1 MNFLFPQFLF
11 GLSAIAIPIVI
22 HLFNF
27 QRPKKFFFTN
37 VRFLKNVKDTTT
49 NKLKLK
55 HLLVLLARIL
65 FIAFLVL
72 AFAQPFIPGDNSQ
85 HSKDN
90 QLLSIYI
97 DNSFSMQNDI
107 QDGNALDVAI
117 RNTGEIVKLFPANTQ
132 YHFIDNDFE
141 GKDQF
146 LYTPQKLED
155 RITEVNF
162 SNISRNAQS
171 ILNRQSSTV
180 ENIKL
185 RNSLANTRDMFFWFS
200 DFQKSTTGDLTNLSR
215 LLGTDTSTQYYL
227 VPIQVQSPANVF
239 TDSVWLASPFVKN
252 HQNNILNVK
261 LVNDGDQEVNGL
273 EVKFFIGDRQVSIK
287 NTDIAPHASAM
298 ISFNFVPGKN
308 NPNIVN
314 GKWEKC
320 KISYEYDAVDF
331 DNEYYFVLEV
341 APVINIVHILHQD
354 GIEQSGLHQIAK
366 NSGFINKVFSK
377 SLFNLN
383 NYQANNIDYNA
394 LPLADLIIL
403 NGLRHLDGSILSI
416 LKEFVKNGGSVLI
429 FPIQDNKNKSDFD
442 IYINFFK
449 SIANINIEQISE
461 ESQMGLQNN
470 KNDSIK
476 RRYLLP
482 PDINDPFF
490 EGVFENIDPN
500 ELQTGKK
507 INMPYAKPVISW
519 KRGAHNLL
527 AFKNKNPFLSFV
539 NIGKGKIYF
548 CAAPLQVSYT
558 NFPKHAIF
566 VPFMYRIA
574 ILSVSANQ
582 KLAWSF
588 QEKSINLDVTT
599 ASPSSPLTPSPP
611 ESEKR
616 GIGETEKRGRQF
628 IDSPIHPFTDS
639 VRNNGGGGF
648 RGAVYKLVKQ
658 PLSGQK
664 PGQNKNFELIPD
676 QRLVGKNLTFILP
689 KSEMEPGFYELKIN
703 QPNKTPSPK
712 VGAQQNVEKSENIVK
727 ILAFNY
733 GKNESYL
740 KTYHLDE
747 LKKTTAANNK
757 NVRIFEAVHG
767 SDFINEFKEINF
779 GISLWKYCMTI
790 ALIFL
795 LVEILLIRFL

>member
-1 MNFLFPQFLF
+1 MNFLFPSFLL

-107 QDGNALDVAI
+107 QDGFALDAAI
-117 RNTGEIVKLFPANTQ
+117 RNTGEIIKLFPANTQ
-132 YHFIDNDFE
+132 YHFIDNNFE

-146 LYTPQKLED
+146 LYTPKKLED

-162 SNISRNAQS
+162 SNIFRNAQS

-185 RNSLANTRDMFFWFS
+185 RSSLANTRDMFFWFS

-227 VPIQVQSPANVF
+227 VPIQAQSPANIF

-261 LVNDGDQEVNGL
+261 LTNDGDQEVNGL

-298 ISFNFVPGKN
+298 ISFNFVLEN
-308 NPNIVN
+308 NPNVVN
-314 GKWEKC
+314 EKWEKC

-341 APVINIVHILHQD
+341 APVINIVHISPPQPPR
-354 GIEQSGLHQIAK
+354 GGGFSTAFASPTKQSGLHQIAK
-366 NSGFINKVFSK
+366 NSGFVNKVFRK

-383 NYQANNIDYNA
+383 DYQANNIDYNA

-403 NGLRHLDGSILSI
+403 NGLKHMEGSILSI

-429 FPIQDNKNKSDFD
+429 FPTALLKNKSDFD

-449 SIANINIEQISE
+449 SITKINIEQVSE

-482 PDINDPFF
+482 PDVNDPFF
-490 EGVFENIDPN
+490 EGVFDNIDPKA
-500 ELQTGKK
+500 LQAGKK

-539 NIGKGKIYF
+539 NVGKGKIYF

-588 QEKSINLDVTT
+588 QEKSINLDVNT
-599 ASPSSPLTPSPP
+599 SPSPP
-611 ESEKR
+611 KSPRR
-616 GIGETEKRGRQF
+616 GDFPTPLPKGKADGKVPPSTRE
-628 IDSPIHPFTDS
+628 
-639 VRNNGGGGF
+639 GF

-664 PGQNKNFELIPD
+664 SGQDRNFELIPD
-676 QRLVGKNLTFILP
+676 QRLVGKNLTFTLP

-703 QPNKTPSPK
+703 QPDKTPSPK

-740 KTYHLDE
+740 ETYHLDE

-757 NVRIFEAVHG
+757 NVRIFEAVQG

-779 GISLWKYCMTI
+779 GISLWKYCLTI